1 MIIHT
6 QVRYHLL
13 KWLLLVLDCD
23 SVKDHYIYSYASIYI
38 KRDFF
43 IVGGFIDGS
52 KSNTVGRLDAVTWS
66 WSIAGRLNTARIHH
80 GVIWLNSKLI
90 VVGGESNG
98 YPYELKH
105 TTEFCRLEN
114 FACTVQDSILSSNDH
129 DLLLFAVR
137 DDYRNC

>member
-1 MIIHT
+1 MNQEYYGYGQLFLIF
-6 QVRYHLL
+6 
-13 KWLLLVLDCD
+13 DFD
-23 SVKDHYIYSYASIYI
+23 SAKDEHIYSYASIFVQ
-38 KRDFF
+38 RGFF
-43 IVGGFIDGS
+43 IIGGFIDGTTS
-52 KSNTVGRLDAVTWS
+52 RTVARLDATIWS
-66 WSIAGRLNTARIHH
+66 WSRAGRLNSARSSH
-80 GVIWLNSKLI
+80 GAIWLNSKLI

-129 DLLLFAVR
+129 DLLIFAVR